1 VIILAGTPLGN
12 RSDASAHL
20 IELLRSA
27 DVIAAEDTRRV
38 LRLAKDLDV
47 ALTADIVSYFDANEQ
62 ARAAQL
68 IERAQRGERI
78 VVLSDAGMPTVSDP
92 GYRIVR
98 AAIDADIPVTCA
110 PGPSAVTTAL
120 ALSGLPTDRFTFEGF
135 LPRKTGERESRLRE
149 LQTESRTMVFFEA
162 PHRIHKSLVAMARIF
177 GSERQVAVCRE
188 LTKRYEEVI
197 RGSLAEVLPLAEQGL
212 RGEITIVVQGIDSQQ
227 RSAALGLLTPEAW
240 ADRVWE
246 LEGEGFDRR
255 SAITEVAKQ
264 ANVPRKDV
272 YAAVI
277 DRKYESGQP

>member
-1 VIILAGTPLGN
+1 MIILAGTPLGN

>member
-47 ALTADIVSYFDANEQ
+47 TLTADIVSYFDANEQ

-68 IERAQRGERI
+68 IDRAQRGERI

-120 ALSGLPTDRFTFEGF
+120 ALSGLPTDRFAFEGF

-162 PHRIHKSLVAMARIF
+162 PHRIYKSLVAMARIF

-188 LTKRYEEVI
+188 LTKRYEQVI

-240 ADRVWE
+240 ADRVSE
-246 LEGEGFDRR
+246 LEGQGFDRR

-264 ANVPRKDV
+264 ADVPRRDV

>member
-1 VIILAGTPLGN
+1 MIILAGTPLGN

-162 PHRIHKSLVAMARIF
+162 PHRIYKSLVAMARIF